1 MTHVVPLFDQEMKFE
16 QHLVSSMPLQ
26 KPCQKYSY
34 FSGVPVITY
43 YTNSVHNYS
52 RHTACP
58 LRNEHNKRK
67 QALLEVVYTVLA
79 NAVYS
84 AYENTSN
91 YHSLTQ

>member
-1 MTHVVPLFDQEMKFE
+1 MLFSLLCDQEMKLQFE

-34 FSGVPVITY
+34 ISGVPVITY

-52 RHTACP
+52 RHIAYP
-58 LRNEHNKRK
+58 LRSEHNERK
-67 QALLEVVYTVLA
+67 KALLEVVY
-79 NAVYS
+79 S
-84 AYENTSN
+84 ASENTSK